1 MVDPMASATTRRTYS
16 DEPSTSLSSATTSRE
31 AMSLEADG
39 GEGAHNQL
47 PGQSIFPNLPTPVN
61 GRIKT
66 YGTAHRS
73 FSRPYSAKTV
83 FFYKEGDEHF
93 ASALEFD
100 CSGGQCCSNPAFV
113 GQLISRPS
121 ENRLFTAHVLCLATE
136 FVQLWVFIFVCSP
149 HNHVGWAYKEIL
161 GYDES

>member
-16 DEPSTSLSSATTSRE
+16 DEPSTSQSSATTSRE
-31 AMSLEADG
+31 AMSLETDGG
-39 GEGAHNQL
+39 GEGSNGGHNQL
-47 PGQSIFPNLPTPVN
+47 QSQSIFPNLPTPVN

-93 ASALEFD
+93 AVLLLLV
-100 CSGGQCCSNPAFV
+100 NTLPRV
-113 GQLISRPS
+113 SRTPS
-121 ENRLFTAHVLCLATE
+121 PGTKR
-136 FVQLWVFIFVCSP
+136 S
-149 HNHVGWAYKEIL
+149 
-161 GYDES
+161 